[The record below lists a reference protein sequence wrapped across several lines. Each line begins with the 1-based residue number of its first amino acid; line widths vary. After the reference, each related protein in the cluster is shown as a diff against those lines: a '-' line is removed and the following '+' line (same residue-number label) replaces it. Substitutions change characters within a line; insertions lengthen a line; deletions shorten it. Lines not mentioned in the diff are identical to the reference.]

1 MADHNKGG
9 FMQKAQKKLT
19 RTKTKVLQNLGKAE
33 KTADDKFDEHVH
45 NLERQQEVAH
55 RFQKELR
62 NYISCAKAMDIASK
76 SFYNVMKETYEPEWK
91 EEDKLKETIQSLE
104 LMWTDYLEHLT
115 ESVQNPLST
124 YTNHFQP
131 LKQRIAKRNRKLDYF
146 DNARHNAEVLQS
158 AKKKDDVKITKAN
171 EELEESKRIYEV
183 LNNELHN
190 ELPEFHN
197 SRVNFYATT
206 FKSYFNAESTFHG
219 ETAKLSD
226 TLMSITE
233 TLAEEHKQYTYQPR
247 PLSGIM
253 ANDMR
258 FSFFMEPVVNGHSSG
273 DNDSNHSSQ
282 QTISKKTSPK
292 PDRPPSSPAAI
303 TTHETSM
310 ATPDLS
316 VATPDTSFATA
327 ASTAAT
333 PIKTNGEGLTNGLSS
348 EPESPPESPKT
359 PEPQPEAPVPQSKAP
374 EPQPEVVKKGPLYE
388 NSEVNYTTPSKV
400 EKEFTKDESESR
412 HTEHAEGP
420 VDTYEEPMVNT
431 EQPLV
436 NGPTDEDLTQEAS
449 KETFKQTAVENSE
462 EMPLHAPPKPQ
473 SEPPVPPKEPPP
485 EDDDDI
491 PTKAAPAVENKN
503 EDQDSDHYYDRVP
516 DQLDVS
522 DDKDNDEDN
531 FYEIPSSSK
540 IPDVLPDDCLYV
552 VVATHVYKNE
562 DEDEL
567 PFEAGEL
574 IYVLP
579 FDDPDD
585 QDDGWLLGMRKSD
598 GKKGVFPEN
607 FTKRV

>member
-253 ANDMR
+253 ANE
-258 FSFFMEPVVNGHSSG
+258 EPVVNGHSSG

-292 PDRPPSSPAAI
+292 PDRPPSSPAVTPHDTSI
-303 TTHETSM
+303 VTHETSA

-327 ASTAAT
+327 ASTATT

-348 EPESPPESPKT
+348 EPESPPESP
-359 PEPQPEAPVPQSKAP
+359 
-374 EPQPEVVKKGPLYE
+374 LYE

-400 EKEFTKDESESR
+400 EKEFTTKDESESR
-412 HTEHAEGP
+412 HTEHVEGP
-420 VDTYEEPMVNT
+420 VDTYEEPMVNK

-436 NGPTDEDLTQEAS
+436 NGPTDEDLMEEIS
-449 KETFKQTAVENSE
+449 KETSKQTAVENSE
-462 EMPLHAPPKPQ
+462 EIPLHAPPSKPQ
-473 SEPPVPPKEPPP
+473 SEPPVLPQEPPP
-485 EDDDDI
+485 EDDDI

-503 EDQDSDHYYDRVP
+503 EDSDHYYDRVP

>member
-9 FMQKAQKKLT
+9 FISKAQKKLT

-33 KTADDKFDEHVH
+33 KTADDGFENHVH
-45 NLERQQEVAH
+45 KLERQQEVAH

-62 NYISCAKAMDIASK
+62 NYINCAKAMDVASK
-76 SFYNVMKETYEPEWK
+76 SFYNVMKETYEQDWK
-91 EEDKLKETIQSLE
+91 EAAKLGETIQSLE
-104 LMWTDYLEHLT
+104 LMWTDYIEHLT

-131 LKQRIAKRNRKLDYF
+131 LKLRIAKRNRKLDYF

-197 SRVNFYATT
+197 SRVNFFATT

-253 ANDMR
+253 ANE
-258 FSFFMEPVVNGHSSG
+258 EPVVNGHSS

-282 QTISKKTSPK
+282 QILSKKTSPK
-292 PDRPPSSPAAI
+292 PDRPPSSPAAA
-303 TTHETSM
+303 THDTSMVTHETSA

-327 ASTAAT
+327 ASSAAT
-333 PIKTNGEGLTNGLSS
+333 PVKTNGEGLTNGLSS
-348 EPESPPESPKT
+348 EPESPPESPQT
-359 PEPQPEAPVPQSKAP
+359 PVPQTEA
-374 EPQPEVVKKGPLYE
+374 VKKGPLYE
-388 NSEVNYTTPSKV
+388 NSELNYTTPSKV
-400 EKEFTKDESESR
+400 EKESTNDENESR
-412 HTEHAEGP
+412 HTEHMEGP
-420 VDTYEEPMVNT
+420 VDTYEEPMVNS

-436 NGPTDEDLTQEAS
+436 NGPTDEELKVEKS
-449 KETFKQTAVENSE
+449 KETAKQTAVENSE
-462 EMPLHAPPKPQ
+462 EMPLHAPSKPQ
-473 SEPPVPPKEPPP
+473 SEPPEPPQEPPP
-485 EDDDDI
+485 EDDDI
-491 PTKAAPAVENKN
+491 PTKPAPAVENKN
-503 EDQDSDHYYDRVP
+503 EDHDSDHYYDKVP

-522 DDKDNDEDN
+522 DDKDNDDDN

-540 IPDVLPDDCLYV
+540 IPDILPDDCLYV

>member
-258 FSFFMEPVVNGHSSG
+258 FSFFIEPVVNGHSSG

-292 PDRPPSSPAAI
+292 PDRPPSSPAVTPHDTSI
-303 TTHETSM
+303 VTHETSA

-327 ASTAAT
+327 ASTATT

-348 EPESPPESPKT
+348 EPESPPESP
-359 PEPQPEAPVPQSKAP
+359 
-374 EPQPEVVKKGPLYE
+374 LYE

-400 EKEFTKDESESR
+400 EKEFTTKDESESR
-412 HTEHAEGP
+412 HTEHVEGP
-420 VDTYEEPMVNT
+420 VDTYEEPMVNK

-436 NGPTDEDLTQEAS
+436 NGPTDEDLMEEIS
-449 KETFKQTAVENSE
+449 KETSKQTAVENSE
-462 EMPLHAPPKPQ
+462 EIPLHAPPSKPQ
-473 SEPPVPPKEPPP
+473 SEPPVLPQEPPP
-485 EDDDDI
+485 EDDDI

-503 EDQDSDHYYDRVP
+503 EDSDHYYDRVP

>member
-1 MADHNKGG
+1 
-9 FMQKAQKKLT
+9 
-19 RTKTKVLQNLGKAE
+19 
-33 KTADDKFDEHVH
+33 
-45 NLERQQEVAH
+45 
-55 RFQKELR
+55 
-62 NYISCAKAMDIASK
+62 MDIASK

-253 ANDMR
+253 ANE
-258 FSFFMEPVVNGHSSG
+258 EPVVNGHSSG

-333 PIKTNGEGLTNGLSS
+333 PIKTNGEGMTNGLSS

-359 PEPQPEAPVPQSKAP
+359 PEPQPEAPVPQPKAP

-412 HTEHAEGP
+412 HTEHTEGP

-436 NGPTDEDLTQEAS
+436 NGPTDEDLTEETS
-449 KETFKQTAVENSE
+449 KETSKQTAVENSE

-485 EDDDDI
+485 EDDDI